1 MDFVSV
7 EKGGRAYDEAD
18 SSPQGS
24 QDSNGASS
32 QTVGRT
38 RFVFRRTEHYAV
50 NTMLSHDASLD
61 PLEE

>member
-7 EKGGRAYDEAD
+7 EKRGRADGAD
-18 SSPQGS
+18 SSPQGP

-32 QTVGRT
+32 QTVGQT
-38 RFVFRRTEHYAV
+38 RFIFRRTEHYAV
-50 NTMLSHDASLD
+50 NTKSSHDASLD